1 MADPPTA
8 RRAGALQKADWV
20 AALEPAEAEAL
31 QSLEDAYPLPVV
43 QAWRRQAWTQLREET
58 ESREAAAEA
67 TKGQSWFSFGGSKS
81 KGLSEAQVAMGRGG
95 GGGGGG
101 GGGAGHQA
109 ALSSRSRQR

>member
-95 GGGGGG
+95 GYAGGGGG
-101 GGGAGHQA
+101 G
-109 ALSSRSRQR
+109 